1 MEQKEKIPVLA
12 VVGPTASGKTSLAV
26 ALAHA
31 LDGEVISCDSM
42 QIYQTMDI
50 ATAKPDE
57 QEMEGI
63 PHHLIG
69 FLPPDQP
76 FSLAEYVRLAG
87 EAIEDVACRKKLPIL
102 AGGTGL
108 YADTLLR
115 GVKLSDSGED
125 PAYRAELQALAEK
138 EGGEKLREMLLACDP
153 DYAAGVHA
161 HNIPRLIRALEVY
174 HATGIPLSV
183 HIARSREG
191 GTPYRPFWLGI
202 NYRDR
207 SSLYD
212 RINARVDQMMERG
225 LLEEARAAYAS
236 RMKTAAQAIGCKELF
251 PYFAGEKSLSDCV
264 ETLKQSTRR
273 YAKRQ
278 LTWFRRNP
286 DIHWLYPDELGKEGL
301 LAEALRLVKAE
312 SGFYRNVNS
321 HPDAL

>member
-1 MEQKEKIPVLA
+1 MEQKEKIPIVA
-12 VVGPTASGKTSLAV
+12 VVGPTASGKTKLAV
-26 ALAHA
+26 LLAHA
-31 LDGEVISCDSM
+31 LEGEVISCDSM
-42 QIYQTMDI
+42 QVYQTMDI
-50 ATAKPDE
+50 ATAKPSE
-57 QEMEGI
+57 EEMDGI

-69 FLPPDQP
+69 VVPPDQP
-76 FSLAEYVRLAG
+76 FSLADYVRLAE
-87 EAIEDVACRKKLPIL
+87 EAIQGVVSRGNLPIL
-102 AGGTGL
+102 VGGTGL

-115 GVKLSDSGED
+115 GIKLSDSGED
-125 PAYRAELQALAEK
+125 PAYRAELQALADR
-138 EGGEKLREMLLACDP
+138 EGGEKLREMLMVCDP

-183 HIARSREG
+183 HIARSREE
-191 GTPYRPFWLGI
+191 GTPYQPFWLGI

-207 SSLYD
+207 SVLYD

-225 LLEEARAAYAS
+225 LLEEARAAYNS

-264 ETLKQSTRR
+264 ESLKQATRR

-286 DIHWLYPDELGKEGL
+286 DIHWLYPDEDGEDMIMFDAL
-301 LAEALRLVKAE
+301 LMVMED
-312 SGFYRNVNS
+312 SGFYGNVNS
-321 HPDAL
+321 NPDAL